1 MSGDGTV
8 RGQIRAKGGPEVQ
21 DPLKP
26 GIGRRHAKIE
36 LPGQIEDVMARTWK
50 GVGAIFLVKT
60 GGL

>member
-1 MSGDGTV
+1 M